1 MEAILAALAPVVP
14 FILPYCE
21 ALGLHVV
28 NPGPFCRW
36 ANRACSK
43 FCYARN
49 SVRRWKNT
57 INRTNGRRYMMEAIQ
72 RDADRWMLWAPM
84 HFRKYS
90 RVRVASR
97 FEPFNSRADVEQ
109 VRSWVVGSPDT
120 LFWIVTRSWIDPTIR
135 QLVQDRIMCEPN
147 ARVLGSIDR
156 LTTQAQYDALCKDG
170 WSTMGVWNRNP
181 DFVHPFN
188 PRAVRCIKTF
198 GKVKG
203 ACKTCSKGCFSAE
216 RTDVHLLLHS

>member
-1 MEAILAALAPVVP
+1 MEALAKVVP
-14 FILPYCE
+14 FILSYCA

-49 SVRRWKNT
+49 SVRRWKDT
-57 INRTNGRRYMMEAIQ
+57 KNRKTGRKYMMEAIQ
-72 RDADRWMLWAPM
+72 RDAARWMLWAPC
-84 HFRKYS
+84 HFQKYA

-97 FEPFNSRADVEQ
+97 FEPFNTREDVEQ

-120 LFWIVTRSWIDPTIR
+120 LFWIVTRSWVDPTIR
-135 QLVQDRIMCEPN
+135 ALVQDRIMSEPN

-156 LTTQAQYDALCKDG
+156 LTTQAQYDALVGDG
-170 WSTMGVWNRNP
+170 WSTMGVWTRNREAA
-181 DFVHPFN
+181 HPFN
-188 PRAVRCIKTF
+188 TNAVKCQKTF

-203 ACKTCSKGCFSAE
+203 ACKTCSSGCFNAK